1 MPSQHIGR
9 AAVERECQKAHGI
22 CKISKPITPHS
33 LVDEL
38 FMKYFSDLAL
48 REDDYLLGQYS
59 IR

>member
-1 MPSQHIGR
+1 MPESPR
-9 AAVERECQKAHGI
+9 YV

>member
-1 MPSQHIGR
+1 MPESPR
-9 AAVERECQKAHGI
+9 YV

-48 REDDYLLGQYS
+48 REDTIYWDNILFVK
-59 IR
+59 